1 MSITFNK
8 FTIEAYAQVFSLWQR
23 CEGIGLSQAD
33 SQGNI
38 QHYLERN
45 PGLSRIARN
54 GNAVVGT
61 ILCGHDGRRGYVH
74 HLAVSPEFRRQGI
87 GRRLVE
93 DSLGA
98 LKAVGIEKCHL
109 FIFSDNIDGRRFW
122 QHIGWTFRTDIAVIS
137 KIIT

>member
-1 MSITFNK
+1 MSITFSE

-33 SQGNI
+33 SKGNI

-122 QHIGWTFRTDIAVIS
+122 QHISWTFRTDIAVIS

>member
-1 MSITFNK
+1 MSITFNE
-8 FTIEAYAQVFSLWQR
+8 FTIEAYEQVFSLWQR

-33 SQGNI
+33 SKGNI

-54 GNAVVGT
+54 GNSVVGT

-93 DSLGA
+93 DSLAA
-98 LKAVGIEKCHL
+98 LKTAGIEKCHL
-109 FIFSDNIDGRRFW
+109 FIFSDNLDGRRFW